1 MKNKIFLSIILLAF
15 VSSSSLANPIDNSQQ
30 KKPFFKR
37 TIQLK
42 DTKNIEPILNKYG
55 CLSCHSIY
63 PPPKSAPPFF
73 AIKRRYI
80 RYFRGN
86 IVKAKEYVKNRIK
99 NGSKGNWYRFRNL
112 QMPPYPNIPEKDL
125 DKIVNAIFSVGF

>member
-1 MKNKIFLSIILLAF
+1 MKNKIIYLTLVSAFLFSNTF
-15 VSSSSLANPIDNSQQ
+15 ANPLETNQQ
-30 KKPFFKR
+30 NKVPCKR
-37 TIQLK
+37 TIK
-42 DTKNIEPILNKYG
+42 IENSKNIEMILNKYG

-73 AIKRRYI
+73 AIKRRYT
-80 RYFRGN
+80 RYFKGD
-86 IVKAKEYVKNRIK
+86 IVRAKEYIKNKIK

-125 DKIVNAIFSVGF
+125 NKIVDAIFSIGF